1 DPSPDIPPKKVDL
14 GLQSL
19 MEYGDNLEEF
29 IAICAHLPAELKR
42 DLDEVS
48 ALNQFT
54 HSITAELSRD
64 QTEILE
70 RAKAKYRVMTRPEQ
84 VASLVDEKALE
95 RAREKRR
102 KVDECVSEKVSI
114 TKRMYDALDTCIKNI
129 DEAID
134 GLEKDVK
141 ETYGVI
147 PDLNL
152 LAPQVAIEAKKNE
165 LEAAAAMA
173 AAAGAAGGLHTRGG
187 GAMNAATAVGGAN
200 GAGLRGMITGADGS
214 ARRDDSIAANEPV
227 YCICRQVGWGD
238 MIGCDNED
246 CEHGEWFHY
255 HCVGLENVDQD
266 LSYWLCPGCT
276 ADAREKERREQLEMI
291 RATKA
296 KKAALKLAAVKLP
309 ENIEGDDGSTQEQ
322 DDDVSKE
329 SAEGEIQKAEETVA
343 GQGSR
348 TRERNVSSVGN
359 SAKPAGSSSGSERPL
374 TGVGSP
380 PVVVAAIGKS
390 SEEGATR
397 GLVAAAGGV
406 EASLRGGAGALS
418 LAQDQH
424 QPQSRERG
432 EQTAWIGLGG
442 LGGNTLPG

>member
-1 DPSPDIPPKKVDL
+1 
-14 GLQSL
+14 
-19 MEYGDNLEEF
+19 
-29 IAICAHLPAELKR
+29 
-42 DLDEVS
+42 
-48 ALNQFT
+48 
-54 HSITAELSRD
+54 
-64 QTEILE
+64 
-70 RAKAKYRVMTRPEQ
+70 
-84 VASLVDEKALE
+84 
-95 RAREKRR
+95 
-102 KVDECVSEKVSI
+102 
-114 TKRMYDALDTCIKNI
+114 
-129 DEAID
+129 
-134 GLEKDVK
+134 
-141 ETYGVI
+141 
-147 PDLNL
+147 
-152 LAPQVAIEAKKNE
+152 
-165 LEAAAAMA
+165 
-173 AAAGAAGGLHTRGG
+173 
-187 GAMNAATAVGGAN
+187 
-200 GAGLRGMITGADGS
+200 
-214 ARRDDSIAANEPV
+214 
-227 YCICRQVGWGD
+227 
-238 MIGCDNED
+238 
-246 CEHGEWFHY
+246 
-255 HCVGLENVDQD
+255 
-266 LSYWLCPGCT
+266 
-276 ADAREKERREQLEMI
+276 MI

-442 LGGNTLPG
+442 LGGNILPGDIDSGGNGVRGGAGMSEGATHAAAAAAGGEITAVARKIASVRGGSTPEAAASSSGGSTIVDKNVLGTVTAKDRG